1 MLLLKKLI
9 KPVLFYLSVVA
20 AIAIAINLA
29 YETGVKD
36 GRFEKQI
43 ESSDQY
49 ISRLENVIDTTDK
62 LIVDA
67 KAVSLQLG
75 EMINKRIETDAK
87 TTQEIR
93 NALSTTAHLRVD
105 CVLPV
110 NVMHTLTTAR
120 ERANKAAATGISTSV
135 NDPVPAA
142 AGTSQ

>member
-1 MLLLKKLI
+1 MLLLKKII

-29 YETGVKD
+29 YKSGVKD

-43 ESSDQY
+43 ESSNQY
-49 ISRLENVIDTTDK
+49 ISRLENIIDTTDK

-67 KAVSLQLG
+67 KAVSLELG
-75 EMINKRIETDAK
+75 EIINKRIETDAK

-93 NALSTTAHLRVD
+93 NALSTTAHLRVE
-105 CVLPV
+105 CVLPT
-110 NVMHTLTTAR
+110 NVVHTLASAR
-120 ERANKAAATGISTSV
+120 ERANKAATTGISTSA

-142 AGTSQ
+142 AGASQ